1 MVQRMNLPNGLRLV
15 YEPMEHV
22 RSLSIGIWI
31 YTGSRDEKEEE
42 NGMSHFLE
50 HMLFKGTKKRSATE
64 IAESFDRIGGDVNA
78 FTAKEYTCFYAKVM
92 DKHGKEAL
100 DILSDM
106 FFNSVFDEDELAKE
120 RNVVLE
126 EIRMV
131 EDTADDV
138 VHDDL
143 DAVAYGDH
151 PLGRPIL
158 GTEKTVPTFSRDQ
171 LYDFIHTH
179 YRPDNVVLSMAGKI
193 DNELLSFAKSQFS
206 GFSATMAPSVSE
218 TPPVLL
224 NKKQARSKRIE
235 QAHLCLGFSGI
246 PVCDDELYAMVLFN
260 QLLGGSMSSRLFQDI
275 REQRGLAY
283 AVFSDHV
290 TYRDGGMLTVY
301 AGTAPTHV
309 DEVLEAVLSMVERFA
324 NEQVDGKDLE
334 DVKSQVQG
342 SMVLGLES
350 TSSRMSRN
358 GKNELSLGRHPSLDT
373 VTERIDAV
381 TSGEIQKVARNLYEK
396 DYALSIISPDGKLPK
411 GRSKLSPLA

>member
-1 MVQRMNLPNGLRLV
+1 MNLPNGLRLV

-31 YTGSRDEKEEE
+31 YTGSRDEKVEE
-42 NGMSHFLE
+42 NGITHFLE

-64 IAESFDRIGGDVNA
+64 IAESFDRIGGYVNA

-92 DKHGKEAL
+92 DKHGKEAVE
-100 DILSDM
+100 ILSDM
-106 FFNSVFDEDELAKE
+106 FFHSIFDEEEMAKE

-143 DAVAYGDH
+143 DAAAYGNH

-158 GTEKTVPTFSRDQ
+158 GTEKTVATFGREQ
-171 LYDFIHTH
+171 LHDFLHTH
-179 YRPDNVVLSMAGKI
+179 YRPDNVVISMAGKI
-193 DNELLSFAKSQFS
+193 DDGLLSFVESKFS
-206 GFSATMAPSVSE
+206 GLSAKEAPPNHE
-218 TPPVLL
+218 TPPVLFN
-224 NKKQARSKRIE
+224 NKEARAKRIE
-235 QAHLCLGFSGI
+235 QAHLCLGFNGVPI
-246 PVCDDELYAMVLFN
+246 HGDDIYAMVLFD
-260 QLLGGSMSSRLFQDI
+260 QLLGGSMSSRLFQEI

-283 AVFSDHV
+283 AVFSDHLA
-290 TYRDGGMLTVY
+290 YRDGGMLTVY
-301 AGTAPTHV
+301 AGTAPAHV
-309 DEVLEAVLSMVERFA
+309 DEVLGAVLSIMERFA
-324 NEQVDGKDLE
+324 NEEVDRKDLE
-334 DVKSQVQG
+334 NVKSQVQG

-358 GKNELSLGRHPSLDT
+358 GKNELSLGEHPSLDA

-381 TSGEIQKVARNLYEK
+381 TTKEIQEVAKKLYEN
-396 DYALSIISPDGKLPK
+396 DCALSIISPDGKLPK
-411 GRSKLSPLA
+411 GRSKLSSMA

>member
-1 MVQRMNLPNGLRLV
+1 MNLPNGLRLV

-22 RSLSIGIWI
+22 RSLAIGIWI
-31 YTGSRDEKEEE
+31 YTGSRDENEAE
-42 NGMSHFLE
+42 NGMTHFLE
-50 HMLFKGTKKRSATE
+50 HMLFKGTKTRSATE
-64 IAESFDRIGGDVNA
+64 IAESFDRIGGYVNA

-92 DKHGKEAL
+92 DKHGKEAVE
-100 DILSDM
+100 ILSDM

-143 DAVAYGDH
+143 DAVAYGSH
-151 PLGRPIL
+151 PLSRPIL
-158 GTEKTVPTFSRDQ
+158 GTEKTVPTFSREQ

-193 DNELLSFAKSQFS
+193 DDGLLSFAESQFS
-206 GFSATMAPSVSE
+206 AFSAKEASTWHEA
-218 TPPVLL
+218 PPVLL
-224 NKKQARSKRIE
+224 NKKEARGKRIE
-235 QAHLCLGFSGI
+235 QAHLCLGFNGVPI
-246 PVCDDELYAMVLFN
+246 HEDNIYGMVLFN
-260 QLLGGSMSSRLFQDI
+260 QLLGGSMSSRLFQEI

-283 AVFSDHV
+283 AVFSDHLA
-290 TYRDGGMLTVY
+290 YRDGGMLTVY

-309 DEVLEAVLSMVERFA
+309 DEVLEAILSMVEHFA
-324 NEQVDGKDLE
+324 DEQVSGKDL
-334 DVKSQVQG
+334 DNVKSQVQG

-358 GKNELSLGRHPSLDT
+358 GKNELSLESHPSLDT

-381 TSGEIQKVARNLYEK
+381 TTRDIQEVAKKVYEK
-396 DYALSIISPDGKLPK
+396 DYALSIISPDGKLPRIK
-411 GRSKLSPLA
+411 RKSPLL